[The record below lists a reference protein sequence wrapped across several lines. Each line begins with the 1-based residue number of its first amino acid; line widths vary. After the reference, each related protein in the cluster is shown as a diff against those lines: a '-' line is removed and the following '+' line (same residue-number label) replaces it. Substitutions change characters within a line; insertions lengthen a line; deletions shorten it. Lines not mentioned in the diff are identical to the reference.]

1 MERCYGGS
9 PDKIHCE
16 WINIF
21 LFFFTIL
28 VLLRDFKSMPVKVTV
43 GYEGACKRDIPRQ
56 HLSDGGVY

>member
-1 MERCYGGS
+1 MEAAQIRYIVNGL
-9 PDKIHCE
+9 
-16 WINIF
+16 IF
-21 LFFFTIL
+21 SFFFFTIL